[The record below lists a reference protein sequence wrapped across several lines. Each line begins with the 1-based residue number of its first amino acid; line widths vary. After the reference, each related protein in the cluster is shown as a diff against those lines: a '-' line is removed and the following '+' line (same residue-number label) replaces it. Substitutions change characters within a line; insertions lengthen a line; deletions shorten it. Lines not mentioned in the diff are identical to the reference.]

1 MMKNKAQDTESIDEK
16 IMRKLLK
23 REEHEFSKNAK
34 DKNYDPQ
41 SLKILTSDVTKG
53 YTSLNKN
60 NNLMKGLNI
69 E

>member
-1 MMKNKAQDTESIDEK
+1 MMKNKLQDTESVDEK
-16 IMRKLLK
+16 IMRKLLM
-23 REEHEFSKNAK
+23 REEHEFNKHAK

-41 SLKILTSDVTKG
+41 SLKILISDVTKG

-60 NNLMKGLNI
+60 NNLMKGLNM